1 MKCKSKPQWD
11 VTSFLL
17 RWLLS
22 KSQNENK
29 CFWGCGKKGT
39 LVHCWWEYKLV
50 QSLWKT
56 VWRFFKKVKIELP
69 YEPATLLLVIY
80 LQSTKSLPQR
90 DLCTPTFTAALC
102 TIWSIPHGVTYIW
115 NLSELNSQKQHKSG
129 CRGLG
134 SGRNSESN
142 HSKTKCR
149 RLCGTNSDGNFRTT
163 NNYSIN
169 FDRIIIGG

>member
-22 KSQNENK
+22 KSQKENK
-29 CFWGCGKKGT
+29 YFWRSGKKGT

-56 VWRFFKKVKIELP
+56 VWRFFKKLKIELP

-80 LQSTKSLPQR
+80 LQSTKSWSQR
-90 DLCTPTFTAALC
+90 DLCTPMFTAALC
-102 TIWSIPHGVTYIW
+102 TKWLILHGVTCIW
-115 NLSELNSQKQHKSG
+115 NLFLRAELKETAEKWLLGVRKWEKQRKTG
-129 CRGLG
+129 KRVQTFNYKIKIWG
-134 SGRNSESN
+134 S
-142 HSKTKCR
+142 
-149 RLCGTNSDGNFRTT
+149 
-163 NNYSIN
+163 
-169 FDRIIIGG
+169 

>member
-22 KSQNENK
+22 KSQNKNK

-134 SGRNSESN
+134 SGRNSE
-142 HSKTKCR
+142 
-149 RLCGTNSDGNFRTT
+149 RLAKE
-163 NNYSIN
+163 YKLSII
-169 FDRIIIGG
+169 R